1 MNIIV
6 NGDKV
11 ELAEGA
17 SVKQL
22 AENQNLPE
30 KGVAVAVNND
40 MVPRTEWE
48 NRILKEGDDIIII
61 KAVCGG

>member
-11 ELAEGA
+11 ELADGA
-17 SVKQL
+17 NVKQL
-22 AENQNLPE
+22 AEKQNLPE

-40 MVPRTEWE
+40 MVPRTDWE
-48 NRILKEGDDIIII
+48 NRILKEGDDVIII